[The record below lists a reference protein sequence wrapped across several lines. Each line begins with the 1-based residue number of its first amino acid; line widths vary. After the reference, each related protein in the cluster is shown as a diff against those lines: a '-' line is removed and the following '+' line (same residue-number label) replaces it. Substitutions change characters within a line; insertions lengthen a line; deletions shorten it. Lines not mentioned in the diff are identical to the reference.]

1 MVVRPFG
8 WLTDRG
14 EQMFRF
20 EKFLDT
26 AKSMM
31 ARRDREPSEAY
42 IQAMRD
48 LHEQAR
54 AAREAKEA
62 KESN

>member
-1 MVVRPFG
+1 
-8 WLTDRG
+8 
-14 EQMFRF
+14 MFRF

-42 IQAMRD
+42 IEAMRC
-48 LHEQAR
+48 LHDQAR
-54 AAREAKEA
+54 DAKEA
-62 KESN
+62 KAAKESN